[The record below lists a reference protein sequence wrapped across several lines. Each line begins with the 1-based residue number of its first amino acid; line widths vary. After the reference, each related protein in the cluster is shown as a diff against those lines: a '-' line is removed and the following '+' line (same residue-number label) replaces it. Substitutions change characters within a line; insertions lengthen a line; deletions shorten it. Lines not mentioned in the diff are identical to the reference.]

1 MWPLLGRA
9 ATLTRLMSAQ
19 TDSFVVAID
28 GPAGAGK
35 STVARGLARRL
46 GYTFLDSGALYRAC
60 AWAARRRDI
69 AWSDGRALGQ
79 LIHGLDIRFD
89 DRGGASH
96 IAVDGEDVSE
106 EIRRPEIS
114 EGASQVSAFAEVR
127 AGLLALQRR
136 IGASGRVVAEGRDMG
151 TVVFP
156 DAHAKFFLT
165 APIEERARRRTLEL
179 AASGRPQDFDVVLAE
194 MRLRDQRDST
204 RAVAPLRRAEN
215 AIEIDTADLSPE
227 EVVARM
233 ATVVRERGG

>member
-1 MWPLLGRA
+1 MRN
-9 ATLTRLMSAQ
+9 
-19 TDSFVVAID
+19 SFVVAID

-35 STVARGLARRL
+35 STVAKALARRL
-46 GYTFLDSGALYRAC
+46 GYTFLDSGALYRAG
-60 AWAARRRDI
+60 AWAARRQGI
-69 AWSDGRALGQ
+69 AWSDGHALGQ
-79 LIHGLDIRFD
+79 LIHDIEIRFD
-89 DRGGASH
+89 GRDDANH
-96 IAVDGEDVSE
+96 ITVDGEDVTD

-136 IGASGRVVAEGRDMG
+136 IGASSRVVAEGRDMG
-151 TVVFP
+151 TVVFS

-179 AASGRPQDFDVVLAE
+179 EASGLPQAFDVVLAD

-204 RAVAPLRRAEN
+204 RAVAPLRRAED
-215 AIEIDTADLSPE
+215 AIVIDTGGLRPD
-227 EVVARM
+227 EVVSRM

>member
-1 MWPLLGRA
+1 MCN
-9 ATLTRLMSAQ
+9 
-19 TDSFVVAID
+19 SFVVAID

-35 STVARGLARRL
+35 STVAKALARRL
-46 GYTFLDSGALYRAC
+46 GYTFLDSGALYRAG
-60 AWAARRRDI
+60 AWAARRQGI
-69 AWSDGRALGQ
+69 AWADGHALGQ
-79 LIHGLDIRFD
+79 LIHDIEIRFD
-89 DRGGASH
+89 VRDDTNH
-96 IAVDGEDVSE
+96 ITVDGEDVTD

-136 IGASGRVVAEGRDMG
+136 IGANRRVVAEGRDMG

-165 APIEERARRRTLEL
+165 APIEVRAQRRTLEL

-204 RAVAPLRRAEN
+204 RAVAPLRRAED
-215 AIEIDTADLSPE
+215 AIEIDTGGLRPE
-227 EVVARM
+227 EVVSRM
-233 ATVVRERGG
+233 ASVVRERGG